1 MQKSP
6 FSFEIVDSVHYF
18 TLVAIEESHGNT
30 EGLSGPSTNIH
41 HLNDIAKV
49 PAYHRWG
56 AGGASDDVIIAMN
69 FTVDPRVS
77 YRIGFPHEGTWYLVF
92 NSDDSNYA
100 DDYGNMGHDVT
111 AINFG
116 LDGLPYSGLLDLAP
130 YSIQMFP
137 QIPNPIDSCPADITG
152 DGVVNVSDLLTM
164 IGGWDKPDWDITV
177 DGTTNV
183 SDLLALIGAFGPCP

>member
-1 MQKSP
+1 MV
-6 FSFEIVDSVHYF
+6 IR
-18 TLVAIEESHGNT
+18 G
-30 EGLSGPSTNIH
+30 GLSGPFTNIH
-41 HLNDIAKV
+41 HLNDTEKV
-49 PAYHRWG
+49 LAYHRWG
-56 AGGASDDVIIAMN
+56 AQSSGEDVIIAMN

-100 DDYGNMGHDVT
+100 DDFGKMGHDVI

-116 LDGLPYSGLLDLAP
+116 FDGLPYSGLLELAS
-130 YSIQMFP
+130 YSV
-137 QIPNPIDSCPADITG
+137 QIFHQTPNPIDSCPADITG

-164 IGGWDKPDWDITV
+164 IGGWDTPDWDITV